1 MSFKQGSD
9 SWLLAVGPILLRFP
23 LGASFLSAVADRFGL
38 WGFPGALNVVWG
50 DFATFAAYTGTLN
63 PWAPAALVPLLAW
76 TATAAEIVLGFALLL
91 GVRIRWTAT
100 LSGLLLC
107 MFGLGMTLGT
117 GIKTALD
124 FSVFSA
130 AAAAFAL
137 SVLGPGPWSLDELL
151 TARNRREGE

>member
-1 MSFKQGSD
+1 MLRF
-9 SWLLAVGPILLRFP
+9 VPILLRLP
-23 LGASFLSAVADRFGL
+23 LSASFLSAVADRFGL
-38 WGFPGALNVVWG
+38 WGAPGTPNVVWG
-50 DFATFAAYTGTLN
+50 DFAAFSAYTETLN
-63 PWAPAALVPLLAW
+63 PWAPTALVPLLAW

-107 MFGLGMTLGT
+107 LFGLGMIMGT
-117 GIKTALD
+117 GVKPALD

-137 SVLGPGPWSLDELL
+137 SILGPGPYSVDELL
-151 TARNRREGE
+151 TSRATP